1 MRSALET
8 RLAEAARGGAGLLL
22 LADYDGTLTP
32 IVRHPGAAGLEAG
45 VREVLVAL
53 VEAPRV
59 AVGLI
64 SGRALDDLRG
74 RIRVPGIVYAGAHG
88 LEVEGGGLAFRH
100 PEARALAP
108 RLGELAGLL
117 RRRLRGLPG
126 VWVEPKGLTVAI
138 HYREAPGR
146 VAARLRR
153 PIRAAVEASGLP
165 IELLPGKR
173 VIELRPAVGWTKG
186 DCALWL
192 RDALAPRVVGRWVL
206 TLYLGDDA
214 TDEQVFTALK
224 GQGVTVLVGRR
235 RTSADFRLRGVPEVH
250 RLLGRLLEWFGKDV
264 SDARDPVVGAAM
276 TATGRRS
283 E

>member
-1 MRSALET
+1 MRSALGT
-8 RLAEAARGGAGLLL
+8 RLTEAAREGAGLLL
-22 LADYDGTLTP
+22 LSDYDGTLTP
-32 IVRHPGAAGLEAG
+32 IVRHPRAAGLDAG
-45 VREVLVAL
+45 VRTTLAAL

-64 SGRALDDLRG
+64 SGRALNDLRG
-74 RIRVPGIVYAGAHG
+74 RVRVPGIVYAGAHG
-88 LEVEGGGLAFRH
+88 LEVEGAGLAFCH
-100 PEARALAP
+100 PEAKALAP
-108 RLGELAGLL
+108 RLAELAGILQ
-117 RRRLRGLPG
+117 RRLGPLPG

-146 VAARLRR
+146 VAATLSRT
-153 PIRAAVEASGLP
+153 IRATVEAQGLP

-206 TLYLGDDA
+206 TLYLGDDI
-214 TDEQVFTALK
+214 TDEQVFAALK
-224 GQGVTVLVGRR
+224 GQGLTARVGGK
-235 RTSADFRLRGVPEVH
+235 RTTADFRLGGVPEVR
-250 RLLGRLLEWFGKDV
+250 RLLDRLLNWFGRSV
-264 SDARDPVVGAAM
+264 SEARDRAIGAAIA
-276 TATGRRS
+276 ATGRRS